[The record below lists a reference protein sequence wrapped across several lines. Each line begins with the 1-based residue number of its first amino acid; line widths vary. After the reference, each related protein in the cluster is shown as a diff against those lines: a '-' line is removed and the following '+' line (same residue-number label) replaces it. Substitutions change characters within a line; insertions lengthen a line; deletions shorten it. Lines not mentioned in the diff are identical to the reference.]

1 MAEATRHASLTPIM
15 QGVLNLVPLPR
26 LPQPCLRII
35 EPVNSLSFIVLYRYG
50 SHNCHHKC
58 HNFTRVS

>member
-15 QGVLNLVPLPR
+15 QGVLNLAPLPR

-50 SHNCHHKC
+50 S
-58 HNFTRVS
+58 RVIILPVFLNSRS